1 MNKTVSFIGAGN
13 MGGALIE
20 SACRTVSPAQVCVAS
35 RSREKPRALSDKM
48 GCRVA
53 ESNTAAA
60 AFGDYVFLCVK
71 PQVLP
76 EVLGE
81 IGPELARRADAGK
94 MPCLIS
100 IAAGVQ
106 ISAIRAALPENCGG
120 MSVLRVMPNVTVA
133 VGKGMLALSADGTAS
148 RETLED
154 VKAILA
160 RAGLVDELD
169 EKLMDAFTAVAGCLP
184 AYVFMFLE
192 AVADGGVM
200 AGLPRA
206 KALEYAAQ
214 TSAGSAE
221 MVLETGTH
229 PGALKDTV
237 CSPAGSTIAGLAA
250 LERRG
255 FRGAAMMAIEAAYRR
270 NQGLGA

>member
-1 MNKTVSFIGAGN
+1 MDKNVSFIGVGN
-13 MGGALIE
+13 MGSALAE
-20 SACRTVSPAQVCVAS
+20 AACRAICPQQIGVCGRSP
-35 RSREKPRALSDKM
+35 EKPRALADKL
-48 GCRVA
+48 GCRVLDG
-53 ESNTAAA
+53 SCAAA
-60 AFGDYVFLCVK
+60 ASGEYIFLCVK

-76 EVLGE
+76 QVLNE
-81 IGPELARRADAGK
+81 IAPELSRRAAAGER
-94 MPCLIS
+94 PCLVS

-106 ISAIRAALPENCGG
+106 IEAIRSALPADCAALP
-120 MSVLRVMPNVTVA
+120 VLRVMPNVTVS
-133 VGKGMLALSADGTAS
+133 VGKGMLALCSDGFAS
-148 RETLED
+148 QENLED

-160 RAGLVDELD
+160 EAGRVDELD

-214 TSAGSAE
+214 TIAGSAE